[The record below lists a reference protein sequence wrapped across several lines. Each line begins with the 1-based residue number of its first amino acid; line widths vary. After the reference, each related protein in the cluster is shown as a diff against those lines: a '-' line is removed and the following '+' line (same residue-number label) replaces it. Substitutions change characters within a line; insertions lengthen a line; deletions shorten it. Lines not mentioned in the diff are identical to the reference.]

1 MDLELTGKRAVITGG
16 SRGIGK
22 AIALELA
29 KEGADIVIAARNQDP
44 LIETGREI
52 SVAMGGS
59 RQVFPR
65 PFGRRHSARRYE
77 GLSEVGRKLISVE
90 ADTTSD
96 ESVKNLIDIAAEELG
111 GIDILVNNAA
121 APGGLVGG
129 GLANA
134 DMDDLLAD
142 INTKVVGYLR
152 CAKAAAPH
160 MQAQRWGR
168 IINIGG
174 LAARN
179 SGTYSG
185 LRNLSVVHM
194 TKTLSSELGPHG
206 ITVNTIHPGTT
217 RTERSAPM
225 YQEQANRLGVSL
237 ADVEA
242 DVAGGIAV
250 RRIIDA
256 AEVAYVAA
264 FIASPKA
271 GSITGEAIATGG
283 GVGGAVHQ

>member
-1 MDLELTGKRAVITGG
+1 MDLELSGKRAIVTGG

-29 KEGADIVIAARNQDP
+29 KEGVDVVIAARNLSALDA
-44 LIETGREI
+44 TAREI
-52 SVAMGGS
+52 AAAIGS
-59 RQVFPR
+59 RANSR
-65 PFGRRHSARRYE
+65 PFGPEYSARRYDLVDCPE
-77 GLSEVGRKLISVE
+77 RKLIAVR

-96 ESVKNLIDIAAEELG
+96 ADVKNMVDIAAQELG
-111 GIDILVNNAA
+111 GVDILVNNAA

-129 GLANA
+129 GLQNA
-134 DMDDLLAD
+134 DVKDLLAD
-142 INTKVVGYLR
+142 IDTKVVGYLR
-152 CAKAAAPH
+152 CAKAVAPH
-160 MQAQRWGR
+160 MQRQGWGR

-185 LRNLSVVHM
+185 LRNLSIVHM
-194 TKTLSSELGPHG
+194 TKTMSSELGPHG
-206 ITVNTIHPGTT
+206 VTVNTIHPGTT
-217 RTERSAPM
+217 RTERSTPM
-225 YQEQANRLGVSL
+225 YEEQAQRQGVTL
-237 ADVEA
+237 DEVESG
-242 DVAGGIAV
+242 VASGIAV

-256 AEVAYVAA
+256 VEVAYVAA
-264 FIASPKA
+264 FVASPKA

>member
-29 KEGADIVIAARNQDP
+29 KEGADIVIAARNQNA
-44 LIETGREI
+44 LINTGHEI
-52 SVAMGGS
+52 AAVMGS
-59 RQVFPR
+59 EQTFPR
-65 PFGRRHSARRYE
+65 PFGRGRSARRYE
-77 GLSEVGRKLISVE
+77 MSALGRKLISVE
-90 ADTTSD
+90 ADTTRD
-96 ESVKNLIDIAAEELG
+96 ESVQNLIDIASGELG

-129 GLANA
+129 GLAYA

-160 MQAQRWGR
+160 MQAQGWGR

-206 ITVNTIHPGTT
+206 VTVNTIHPGTT
-217 RTERSAPM
+217 RTERSEPM

-237 ADVEA
+237 EEVEA

-250 RRIIDA
+250 RRIIDS

>member
-1 MDLELTGKRAVITGG
+1 MDLELSGKKALITGG

-29 KEGADIVIAARNQDP
+29 REGVDIAIAARDLDALDEAARDIAP
-44 LIETGREI
+44 
-52 SVAMGGS
+52 AMGQERVNSTAFGS
-59 RQVFPR
+59 GFR
-65 PFGRRHSARRYE
+65 ARRYN
-77 GLSEVGRKLISVE
+77 LSGVGRKLVAVR
-90 ADTTSD
+90 ADTTKDD
-96 ESVKNLIDIAAEELG
+96 EVQTLVDIAADELG

-129 GLANA
+129 GLAHANT
-134 DMDDLLAD
+134 DDLLAD

-152 CAKAAAPH
+152 CSKAAAPH
-160 MQAQRWGR
+160 MQRNGWGR
-168 IINIGG
+168 IIIIGG

-185 LRNLSVVHM
+185 LRNLSLVHM
-194 TKTLSSELGPHG
+194 TKTMSSELGQYG

-217 RTERSAPM
+217 ITERSGPM
-225 YQEQANRLGVSL
+225 YAAQAQQRGVTREEI
-237 ADVEA
+237 EA
-242 DVAGGIAV
+242 QVASGIAV
-250 RRIIDA
+250 GRIIDA
-256 AEVAYVAA
+256 SEVAYVVA

-283 GVGGAVHQ
+283 GVGNAVHQ

>member
-1 MDLELTGKRAVITGG
+1 MDLELKGKRAVITGG

-29 KEGADIVIAARNQDP
+29 KEGADMVIAARNQEA
-44 LIETGREI
+44 LVESAREI
-52 SVAMGGS
+52 AAVMG
-59 RQVFPR
+59 RDYVFPR
-65 PFGRRHSARRYE
+65 PFGRGQSARRYE
-77 GLSEVGRKLISVE
+77 GLDDVGRKLTSVQTN
-90 ADTTSD
+90 TTSD
-96 ESVKNLIDIAAEELG
+96 ESVQNLIDIAADELG

-217 RTERSAPM
+217 RTERSEPM
-225 YQEQANRLGVSL
+225 YQEQATNRGVSL
-237 ADVEA
+237 EDIEA
-242 DVAGGIAV
+242 EVAGGIAV

-271 GSITGEAIATGG
+271 ASITGEAIATGG

>member
-29 KEGADIVIAARNQDP
+29 KEGADIVIAARNQDTMRDSARD
-44 LIETGREI
+44 IAA
-52 SVAMGGS
+52 AMGRAYIGS
-59 RQVFPR
+59 TA
-65 PFGRRHSARRYE
+65 FGPGRSARRYE
-77 GLSEVGRKLISVE
+77 GLTEIGRKLISVQT
-90 ADTTSD
+90 DTTSD
-96 ESVKNLIDIAAEELG
+96 DSVKNLIDIAAEELG

-206 ITVNTIHPGTT
+206 VTVNTIHPGTT

-225 YQEQANRLGVSL
+225 YQEQANRLNVSL

>member
-1 MDLELTGKRAVITGG
+1 MDLELSGKRALITGG

-29 KEGADIVIAARNQDP
+29 KEGVDIAIASRNIDELDGAARDVA
-44 LIETGREI
+44 
-52 SVAMGGS
+52 SAMGVNPVS
-59 RQVFPR
+59 ARA
-65 PFGRRHSARRYE
+65 FGPGRVARRYD
-77 GLSEVGRKLISVE
+77 LTDVGRQLVAVQ

-96 ESVKNLIDIAAEELG
+96 ESVVNLVEIATSQLG

-129 GLANA
+129 GLAHA
-134 DMDDLLAD
+134 DTDDLLAD

-152 CAKAAAPH
+152 CAKAAAPG
-160 MQAQRWGR
+160 MQAAGWGR

-194 TKTLSSELGPHG
+194 TKTLSSELGQFG
-206 ITVNTIHPGTT
+206 VTVNTVHPGTT
-217 RTERSAPM
+217 RTERSKPM
-225 YQEQANRLGVSL
+225 YEEQAAQEGITLSE
-237 ADVEA
+237 VEERA
-242 DVAGGIAV
+242 AAGIAV

-256 AEVAYVAA
+256 QEVAYVVA

>member
-1 MDLELTGKRAVITGG
+1 MDLELRGKKALVTGG

-22 AIALELA
+22 AIAIELA
-29 KEGADIVIAARNQDP
+29 KEGAHVAIASRDIDALDASARDIAA
-44 LIETGREI
+44 
-52 SVAMGGS
+52 AMGARLVS
-59 RQVFPR
+59 PED
-65 PFGRRHSARRYE
+65 FGAGVAARRYDMDID
-77 GLSEVGRKLISVE
+77 GKICAIQ
-90 ADTTSD
+90 ADTTRD
-96 ESVKNLIDIAAEELG
+96 DSVQALVGAASAELG

-129 GLANA
+129 GLDGA
-134 DMDDLLAD
+134 DTDDLLAD

-152 CAKAAAPH
+152 CAKAAAPG
-160 MQAQRWGR
+160 MRAAGWGR

-194 TKTLSSELGPHG
+194 TKTMSAELGEFG
-206 ITVNTIHPGTT
+206 ITVNTVHPGTT
-217 RTERSAPM
+217 RTERTAPM
-225 YQEQANRLGVSL
+225 NADAAARAGVS
-237 ADVEA
+237 VEEIEA
-242 DVAGGIAV
+242 RAAAGIAV

-256 AEVAYVAA
+256 QEVAYVVA

>member
-29 KEGADIVIAARNQDP
+29 KEGADLVIAARNQDT
-44 LIETGREI
+44 LNVTAREI
-52 SVAMGGS
+52 EAAMGSERVSAGVFGS
-59 RQVFPR
+59 
-65 PFGRRHSARRYE
+65 GRSARRYNM
-77 GLSEVGRKLISVE
+77 SAVGRKLVTVQ

-96 ESVKNLIDIAAEELG
+96 ESVQNLIDIAADELG

-121 APGGLVGG
+121 VPGGLVGG

-160 MQAQRWGR
+160 MQAQGWGR

-206 ITVNTIHPGTT
+206 VTVNTIHPGTT
-217 RTERSAPM
+217 RTERSEPM

-237 ADVEA
+237 DEVEA

-250 RRIIDA
+250 RRIIDS

>member
-29 KEGADIVIAARNQDP
+29 KEGADIVIAARNQDT
-44 LIETGREI
+44 LRDSARDIAA
-52 SVAMGGS
+52 AMGSDYLGS
-59 RQVFPR
+59 TA
-65 PFGRRHSARRYE
+65 FGRGRSARRHE
-77 GLSEVGRKLISVE
+77 GMSDVGRKLISVE

-96 ESVKNLIDIAAEELG
+96 ESVKNLIDIVAEELG

-160 MQAQRWGR
+160 MREQGWGR

-206 ITVNTIHPGTT
+206 VTVNTIHPGTT

-237 ADVEA
+237 ADVET

-271 GSITGEAIATGG
+271 ASITGEAIATGG

>member
-1 MDLELTGKRAVITGG
+1 MDLELKGKRAVITGG

-29 KEGADIVIAARNQDP
+29 KEGADLVIAARNQDT
-44 LIETGREI
+44 LRAASRDIAA
-52 SVAMGGS
+52 AMGSDYLGS
-59 RQVFPR
+59 TA
-65 PFGRRHSARRYE
+65 FGSGRVARRYE
-77 GLSEVGRKLISVE
+77 GLDEVGRKLISVQ

-96 ESVKNLIDIAAEELG
+96 ESVQNLIDIAADALG

-129 GLANA
+129 GLAYA
-134 DMDDLLAD
+134 DMNDLLAD

-160 MQAQRWGR
+160 MQAQGWGR

-206 ITVNTIHPGTT
+206 VTVNTIHPGTT
-217 RTERSAPM
+217 RTERSEPM

-237 ADVEA
+237 EEVEA

-250 RRIIDA
+250 RRIIDS

>member
-1 MDLELTGKRAVITGG
+1 MDLELSGKKALITGG

-29 KEGADIVIAARNQDP
+29 REGVDIAIAARDLDALDNAARDIAP
-44 LIETGREI
+44 
-52 SVAMGGS
+52 AMGS
-59 RQVFPR
+59 RHVSAQAFGP
-65 PFGRRHSARRYE
+65 GRRARRYD
-77 GLSEVGRKLISVE
+77 LSGVGRNLVAVR

-96 ESVKNLIDIAAEELG
+96 DDVQTLVDIAAEELG

-129 GLANA
+129 GLAHANT
-134 DMDDLLAD
+134 DDLLAD

-152 CAKAAAPH
+152 CAKAVAPH
-160 MQAQRWGR
+160 MQQAGWGR
-168 IINIGG
+168 IIIIGG
-174 LAARN
+174 MAARN

-185 LRNLSVVHM
+185 LRNLSLVHM
-194 TKTLSSELGPHG
+194 TKTMSSELGQYG

-217 RTERSAPM
+217 ITERSGPM
-225 YQEQANRLGVSL
+225 YEAQAQQQGITREE
-237 ADVEA
+237 VEA
-242 DVAGGIAV
+242 QVASGIAV
-250 RRIIDA
+250 GRIIDA
-256 AEVAYVAA
+256 SEVAYVVA

-283 GVGGAVHQ
+283 GVGSAVHQ